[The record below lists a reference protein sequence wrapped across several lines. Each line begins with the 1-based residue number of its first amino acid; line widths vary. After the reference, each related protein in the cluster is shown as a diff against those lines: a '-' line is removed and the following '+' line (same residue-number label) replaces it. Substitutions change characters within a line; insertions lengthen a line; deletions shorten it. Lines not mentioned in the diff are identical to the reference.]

1 VSPLFS
7 VDPES
12 QAAYVSYRP
21 SERIA
26 RQVRVVRGRTGRLGA
41 IPCGPAFDGT
51 PNVIAEFD
59 AAGDVVGVQIER
71 ITPETLG
78 LADEF
83 LSLLDL
89 SLPTGLARTLSI

>member
-7 VDPES
+7 VDLES
-12 QAAYVSYRP
+12 KAAYVSYRP

-41 IPCGPAFDGT
+41 IPFGPVLDGT
-51 PNVIAEFD
+51 PHVIAEFD

-83 LSLLDL
+83 LSLVDL
-89 SLPTGLARTLSI
+89 SLPLQLARTLSI